1 LERLAAAIDSLN
13 ERLGRLAAWLLGA
26 VIVTVFSVVVLR
38 YGFGWGR
45 VWLQETYTWLN
56 ATAVLLGAAYTLK
69 HDAHVRIDL
78 LYERWGRR
86 RRALADLVGAAL
98 LLLPFTILVLLVS
111 RGYVTRSWRILESS
125 REAGGLPGVFLLK
138 TLIPLAAV
146 LLLLQGIVLALRAAR
161 DLGRGGDG

>member
-1 LERLAAAIDSLN
+1 MRGEIALERLAAAIESLN

-56 ATAVLLGAAYTLK
+56 AAAVLLGAAYTLK

-86 RRALADLVGAAL
+86 GRALADLLGAAL
-98 LLLPFTILVLLVS
+98 LLLPFTIL
-111 RGYVTRSWRILESS
+111 YVGRSWQILERS

-146 LLLLQGIVLALRAAR
+146 LLLLQGAVLASRAVRELR
-161 DLGRGGDG
+161 RGGDA